1 MGETLEVLVE
11 GIDEDEGGA
20 GRPMARAGARDR
32 RARVPRSRC
41 AGEIVSARV
50 VEALGYDMEAEVS
63 EMSDNQMTAANRV
76 TLTRIILIPV
86 FLLVLLTD
94 WPKLFP
100 GAPMLAE
107 LRPWIAAIVFI
118 VLAAT
123 DSVDGYLARSRNEV
137 TTFGKFLDPLA
148 DKLLVTAALLAL
160 VELQVLPA
168 WIAFIILAR
177 EFIVSGLRMVASAE
191 GLVIA
196 ASWYGKIKTV
206 TQIVAIVMFLVK
218 DSAFIASLGP
228 ADRGV
233 LPGGVVAGDGRGGD
247 AHDRLDGRLLPPR
260 LQGHRRTVVVR
271 RVMSVARPP
280 RSSPSVPSSP
290 RA

>member
-1 MGETLEVLVE
+1 V
-11 GIDEDEGGA
+11 
-20 GRPMARAGARDR
+20 
-32 RARVPRSRC
+32 
-41 AGEIVSARV
+41 
-50 VEALGYDMEAEVS
+50 
-63 EMSDNQMTAANRV
+63 SDNQMTAANRV
-76 TLTRIILIPV
+76 TLARIILIPV

-100 GAPMLAE
+100 GAPVLAE

-228 ADRGV
+228 QIDQFFQAASWLVMGAAVV
-233 LPGGVVAGDGRGGD
+233 LTIVSMVDYFRAASKVIVGPWSSGG
-247 AHDRLDGRLLPPR
+247 
-260 LQGHRRTVVVR
+260 
-271 RVMSVARPP
+271 S
-280 RSSPSVPSSP
+280 
-290 RA
+290 